1 MSPIPNDTDP
11 RMERVQIRL
20 LAAAPV
26 HRRVGLALSL
36 TATVRRLSMQ
46 ALAERFPEETP
57 RQLRLRYVEFSYGA
71 EIARKLAAALGSD
84 ND

>member
-20 LAAAPV
+20 LAAASA

-46 ALAERFPEETP
+46 AQAERFPKETP
-57 RQLRLRYVEFSYGA
+57 RQLRLRFVELAYGA
-71 EIARKLAAALGSD
+71 GIAKKLAAVLGAD
-84 ND
+84 DD